1 MSDLDHCKRRPLRYG
16 LELEARLCV
25 MCATGILHTGRL
37 GDMQSETWP
46 TLHVAAAI
54 FPRVLIL

>member
-1 MSDLDHCKRRPLRYG
+1 MCVEDSGMSDLDHCKRRPLRYG

-37 GDMQSETWP
+37 GDSRKLGLLYM
-46 TLHVAAAI
+46 
-54 FPRVLIL
+54 